1 MRLQIMLCAG
11 LSSDNLLLHKVPE
24 VCKAIWRREHP
35 VVGRLP
41 YQPRDGPV
49 KFAIN
54 QMCHGLK
61 RRWSEVSDL
70 PTMQNLIEE
79 LIDTGITDI
88 DATFVKCQFI
98 WN

>member
-1 MRLQIMLCAG
+1 
-11 LSSDNLLLHKVPE
+11 
-24 VCKAIWRREHP
+24 
-35 VVGRLP
+35 
-41 YQPRDGPV
+41 
-49 KFAIN
+49 
-54 QMCHGLK
+54 MCHGLK